1 MIAFCA
7 SGIVHIALALQ
18 SNDAATQ
25 KKLVD
30 LWKNETGYLKMW
42 KNRNHILGTPMSA
55 RGSTEAPRLSVAA
68 GDGGGGSV
76 GVGTRRRGSSLVA
89 DGDGGARRGGVGRF
103 MHGHDGLISLE
114 ELSSTLKQLDAMHKV
129 VSLHHTKSRAL
140 SVMLGTVVHSHS
152 SVWSKKTWVMVVSL
166 LQQCVFDGAIIVF

>member
-1 MIAFCA
+1 MIAFRA

-76 GVGTRRRGSSLVA
+76 GVVTRRRGSSLVA
-89 DGDGGARRGGVGRF
+89 DGDGGARGGVGRF

-129 VSLHHTKSRAL
+129 VSLHHTKSRAQ
-140 SVMLGTVVHSHS
+140 SVMSVTVVHDSLIYMS
-152 SVWSKKTWVMVVSL
+152 ETTWVMVVSL
-166 LQQCVFDGAIIVF
+166 LKQCVFDGGIIVF